1 MHPLLELDENQVYF
15 CLHFLALSDSLG
27 RNMNAPTQ
35 AMFEV
40 TLKAEQTCLNPTE
53 PFLKD

>member
-40 TLKAEQTCLNPTE
+40 TLKAEQTCLNPT
-53 PFLKD
+53 